1 MRALKVDFAPARRPI
16 AVLAVWGAICAVATV
31 GLGVGAWQA
40 WEERATR
47 VGRTDADAAEIARL
61 RDTLRLRADKA
72 ASDAVPPSY
81 ARDALTVARTAA
93 FPMQSVLRSLETVA
107 VDGVRVSG
115 IELNAT
121 RGGADVTLEF
131 DDYKALLAY
140 LELLNEGE
148 TVQRWTLVRAE
159 AAGARR
165 QAVIRSTWP

>member
-1 MRALKVDFAPARRPI
+1 MRALKVDFAPKRRPI
-16 AVLAVWGAICAVATV
+16 AALAVWGAVCAVAAV

-40 WEERATR
+40 WEERAAR
-47 VGRTDADAAEIARL
+47 VARTDSDEAEIARL
-61 RDTLRLRADKA
+61 RDTLRVRAEKA
-72 ASDAVPPSY
+72 AADAVPPSY

-93 FPMQSVLRSLETVA
+93 FPMQAVLRSLETVA
-107 VDGVRVSG
+107 VDGVRVGG

-159 AAGARR
+159 AAGVRR